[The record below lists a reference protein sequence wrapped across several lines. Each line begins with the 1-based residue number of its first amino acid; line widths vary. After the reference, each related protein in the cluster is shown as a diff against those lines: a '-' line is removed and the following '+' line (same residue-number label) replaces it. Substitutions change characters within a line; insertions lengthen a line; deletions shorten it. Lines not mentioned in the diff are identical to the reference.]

1 MLVFVW
7 KLRVKKIVFFLLQ
20 KVVFQSDL
28 YHPVIDL
35 NTNELNLND
44 AFPVWNK
51 SEQHIWQILK
61 YIHWIFYNFTSS
73 ISHGIN
79 KEAIEL

>member
-1 MLVFVW
+1 M
-7 KLRVKKIVFFLLQ
+7 
-20 KVVFQSDL
+20 
-28 YHPVIDL
+28 IDE

-61 YIHWIFYNFTSS
+61 YIHWIFYNFKSS
-73 ISHGIN
+73 ITHGIN
-79 KEAIEL
+79 KAAIDLYVFFCRLICFYYYGF